1 MKLDGEGKLQRWY
14 KIIITEY
21 HITYIFYDDDKKD
34 DASFPG
40 RSPAKRIYIVKL
52 SRRLEIIHTG
62 KKPLNSRGVK
72 VQFCLTLIVCFF
84 LISFN

>member
-1 MKLDGEGKLQRWY
+1 MKLDGWVVQNYYYRVSY
-14 KIIITEY
+14 
-21 HITYIFYDDDKKD
+21 YIFYDDDKKD

-84 LISFN
+84 LISSN

>member
-1 MKLDGEGKLQRWY
+1 MVQNYYYRVSY
-14 KIIITEY
+14 
-21 HITYIFYDDDKKD
+21 YIFYDDDKKD

-72 VQFCLTLIVCFF
+72 VQILFDVNRLFF
-84 LISFN
+84 SYFF